1 MANRRFNQFVSSLEH
16 KLVCLDGYVQLAAD
30 GTVVS
35 DNIEGA
41 VVTRTGVGQFKV
53 SFDAERG
60 TGKASVY
67 NFLSANFAVW
77 NAGPARAWFVQGVQA
92 SNAAGVHS
100 LSQCASVSFQL
111 VNASGVAV
119 DADQVCGISVSLF
132 LSNSS
137 V

>member
-41 VVTRTGVGQFKV
+41 TVTRTGVGAFKIA
-53 SFDAERG
+53 FDVEGRS
-60 TGKASVY
+60 GKASVY
-67 NFLSANFAVW
+67 NFLSADFTVW

-92 SNAAGVHS
+92 SDAAGVHA
-100 LSQCASVSFQL
+100 LSQVASISFKL
-111 VNASGVAV
+111 CNASGVAV
-119 DADQVCGISVSLF
+119 DADQVAGISVSIF